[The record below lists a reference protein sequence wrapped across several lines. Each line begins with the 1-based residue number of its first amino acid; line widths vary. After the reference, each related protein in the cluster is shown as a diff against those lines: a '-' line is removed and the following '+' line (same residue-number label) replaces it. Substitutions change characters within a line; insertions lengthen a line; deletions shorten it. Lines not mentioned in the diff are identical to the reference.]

1 MTTGPGERHAPSFH
15 RSASEIA
22 VVAAQHR
29 PRPQRYEWKPPRLAV
44 ISQAAESYTTPS
56 EVA

>member
-22 VVAAQHR
+22 VV
-29 PRPQRYEWKPPRLAV
+29 RLSTDRGLSAT
-44 ISQAAESYTTPS
+44 SGSLLGWR
-56 EVA
+56 